1 MTVSEPVAVV
11 GMACRFPGAGNLG
24 EYWNL
29 IRAGR
34 VATAPVSP
42 RRWRHAW
49 LHAAGDPRAADFA
62 YTDVVAHLPDV
73 DSFPVEQYALAPR
86 RLEVTDPQHR
96 LMIVLTDDALR
107 DAGLTAIP
115 SRRTDVYI
123 GASAAEYRDLLT
135 TRLRARQMAA
145 GEFGT
150 PLDAGAAL
158 AAVAGIA
165 PPRSYTMPGTLLN
178 MAAASVSSAFDLG
191 GASLVVDAACASAL
205 VAVHEAVAHLRAGQ
219 CDLAV
224 AGGVYLNLVPDN
236 LIAFSR
242 IGAVSPRGVCRPFD
256 RHADGF
262 VLGEGAG
269 VVVLKRLTDALAAG
283 NGVYAVIR
291 GTGCTN
297 DGRAEG
303 PMTPRRQGQI
313 ASLRRAYADA
323 GVAPATVGFVECHG
337 TATPAGDAVEL
348 AALREVLGQ
357 DAAAHVS
364 SVKANIGHTMS
375 AAGIAGLI
383 KAVLVL
389 RHGTVPPQVGCDDP
403 DPALGTFRVS
413 RAAQPWTAS
422 PGTLRRAGV
431 SSFGFGGTNVHV
443 VLEEAVGAARPLPQ
457 PAPKPETARYWAVQ
471 QGTLPLAPL
480 AAPQLPAPPASG
492 EHVVSSPLL
501 AAIAE
506 VSAHAPD
513 SLRPDRAL
521 VDDLGFDSL
530 MVVELEEHLWRTY
543 PDLDRLPDDL
553 MRRTTTIAD
562 LDAWLAHH
570 LAAGPE
576 RHLERS
582 RDDGGTD
589 PFPEIAALAERL
601 LLPER
606 LGIPNPYFVAH
617 EGPLGATTRVGGTE
631 LLDFSG
637 FDYLGLASHPA
648 VIAAAAE
655 AIARY
660 GTSVSASRV
669 AAGERPLHRE
679 LEVSIAG
686 LLGAEAALTL
696 VSGHATNLG
705 VLGQLLRRGDLAL
718 HDELAHDSIMQGIRL
733 SGARRQ
739 PFPHNDLAALDRLLR
754 ELAPRHRRVLVAA
767 EGVYSMDGDLADLA
781 GLVELRRRYGF
792 MLYLDE
798 AHSLGVLGATG
809 RGAVEHW
816 GVQPGDVDI
825 LMGTLSKALASCG
838 GYVAGEAR
846 LIEYLRYTTPG
857 FVYSVGLP
865 PAAAGAAVAALGRL
879 RAEPERVAR
888 LRANAE
894 RFRRRATEAGL
905 DVGPGPAPVVPVLTG
920 TSTRALLLA
929 DRMRRRGV
937 NVQPIVYPAVPDA
950 AARLRFFLNTSH
962 TDAHIDE
969 AVAILAQESGRSAPA
984 ISAGVPEP
992 SR

>member
-1 MTVSEPVAVV
+1 VSEPVAVV
-11 GMACRFPGAGNLG
+11 GMACRFPGAENLD
-24 EYWNL
+24 EYWDL

-62 YTDVVAHLPDV
+62 YTDIVAHLPEV
-73 DSFPVEQYALAPR
+73 DSFPAERYALAPR

-96 LMIVLTDDALR
+96 LLIMLADDALH
-107 DAGLTAIP
+107 DAALTAIP
-115 SRRTDVYI
+115 GRRTDVYI

-150 PLDAGAAL
+150 PLDADAAL
-158 AAVAGIA
+158 AAVSGVA
-165 PPRSYTMPGTLLN
+165 PPRGYTMPGTLLN
-178 MAAASVSSAFDLG
+178 MAAATVSSAFDLG

-205 VAVHEAVAHLRAGQ
+205 VALHQAVVHLRAGQ
-219 CDLAV
+219 CDLAI
-224 AGGVYLNLVPDN
+224 AGGVSLNLVPDN
-236 LIAFSR
+236 LVAFSR
-242 IGAVSPRGVCRPFD
+242 IGAVSARGVCRPFD
-256 RHADGF
+256 RRADGF

-269 VVVLKRLTDALAAG
+269 VVVLKRLADAVAAG
-283 NGVYAVIR
+283 DGVYAVIR
-291 GTGCTN
+291 GTGCAN

-303 PMTPRRQGQI
+303 PMTPRRQGQV
-313 ASLRRAYADA
+313 ASLRRAYDDA
-323 GVAPATVGFVECHG
+323 GVDPATVGFVECHG

-357 DAAAHVS
+357 DTPAQVS

-389 RHGTVPPQVGCDDP
+389 RHGIVPPQAGCDEP
-403 DPALGTFRVS
+403 DPALGSFRVS
-413 RAAQPWTAS
+413 RAAEPWTGPS
-422 PGTLRRAGV
+422 DTPRRAGV

-443 VLEEAVGAARPLPQ
+443 VLEEAAGAARAPSPLAPRPQ
-457 PAPKPETARYWAVQ
+457 TARYWAVR
-471 QGTLPLAPL
+471 QGNPPLAPP
-480 AAPQLPAPPASG
+480 AATPSQSPPQ
-492 EHVVSSPLL
+492 SPLL
-501 AAIAE
+501 AAIAK
-506 VSAHAPD
+506 VSAHRPE
-513 SLRPDRAL
+513 SLRPGRAL

-530 MVVELEEHLWRTY
+530 MLVELEEQLARAY
-543 PDLDRLPDDL
+543 PDLKPLPDDL
-553 MRRTTTIAD
+553 MRRTTTIGD
-562 LDAWLAHH
+562 LGEWLARH
-570 LAAGPE
+570 LATQPE
-576 RHLERS
+576 TTPR
-582 RDDGGTD
+582 TD
-589 PFPEIAALAERL
+589 PFPEVAALAERL
-601 LLPER
+601 SLAGR

-617 EGPLGATTRVGGTE
+617 EGPLGATTRVGGTV

-637 FDYLGLASHPA
+637 YDYLGLATHPE
-648 VIAAAAE
+648 VIAAATE

-679 LEVSIAG
+679 LESSIAG
-686 LLGAEAALTL
+686 LLGTEAALTM
-696 VSGHATNLG
+696 VSGHATNVG
-705 VLGQLLRRGDLAL
+705 VIGQLLRTTDLAL
-718 HDELAHDSIMQGIRL
+718 HDELAHDSILQGIRL

-754 ELAPRHRRVLVAA
+754 ELAPGHPRVLVAV

-781 GLVELRRRYGF
+781 ALAELRRRHGF
-792 MLYLDE
+792 LLYLDE

-816 GVQPGDVDI
+816 GVEPGDVDI

-838 GYVAGEAR
+838 GYVAGQAR

-865 PAAAGAAVAALGRL
+865 PAAAGAALAALGRL
-879 RAEPERVAR
+879 QAEPERVAR

-894 RFRRRATEAGL
+894 LFRRRATEEGL
-905 DVGPGPAPVVPVLTG
+905 DVGPGTAPIVPVLTG
-920 TSTRALLLA
+920 TSASALLLA

-937 NVQPIVYPAVPDA
+937 NVQPIVHPAVPDE
-950 AARLRFFLNTSH
+950 AARLRFFLNASH
-962 TDAHIDE
+962 TDAQIDE
-969 AVAILAQESGRSAPA
+969 AVAILAQEAGRRQTW
-984 ISAGVPEP
+984 V
-992 SR
+992 

>member
-1 MTVSEPVAVV
+1 MSEPVAVV
-11 GMACRFPGAGNLG
+11 GMACRFPGAGNLD
-24 EYWNL
+24 EYWTL

-34 VATAPVSP
+34 VATARVSP
-42 RRWRHAW
+42 QRWRHEW
-49 LHAAGDPRAADFA
+49 LHAAHDPRAADFA
-62 YTDVVAHLPDV
+62 YTDIVAHLPDV
-73 DSFPVEQYALAPR
+73 DSFPVERFPLAPR

-96 LMIVLTDDALR
+96 LMIMLTDDALH
-107 DAGLTAIP
+107 DPGLTAIP

-135 TRLRARQMAA
+135 ARLRARQMAA

-150 PLDAGAAL
+150 PLDAAAAL
-158 AAVAGIA
+158 AAVSGIV

-178 MAAASVSSAFDLG
+178 MAAATVSSAFDLG

-205 VAVHEAVAHLRAGQ
+205 VAVHEAMAHLRAGQ

-269 VVVLKRLTDALAAG
+269 VIVLKRLTDAIADG
-283 NGVYAVIR
+283 DGVHAVIL

-303 PMTPRRQGQI
+303 PMTPRLQGQV
-313 ASLRRAYADA
+313 ASLRRAYDDA
-323 GVAPATVGFVECHG
+323 GVSPATVGFVECHG

-348 AALREVLGQ
+348 AALREVFGRDVPVQ
-357 DAAAHVS
+357 VS

-389 RHGTVPPQVGCDDP
+389 RHGTVPPQAGCDEP
-403 DPALGTFRVS
+403 DPALGTLRVS
-413 RAAQPWTAS
+413 RAAQPWTVPA
-422 PGTLRRAGV
+422 GTLRRAGV
-431 SSFGFGGTNVHV
+431 SAFGFGGTNVHV
-443 VLEEAVGAARPLPQ
+443 VLEEAAGAVSGPRSR
-457 PAPKPETARYWAVQ
+457 PAPARSARYWAVQ
-471 QGTLPLAPL
+471 QGTLPLVPL
-480 AAPQLPAPPASG
+480 AAPQPPAPLAG
-492 EHVVSSPLL
+492 REHVVSSPLL

-506 VSAHAPD
+506 VSAHPPD
-513 SLRPDRAL
+513 SLRPDRTL

-530 MVVELEEHLWRTY
+530 MVVELEEHLARTY
-543 PDLDRLPDDL
+543 PDVDRLPADL
-553 MRRTTTIAD
+553 MQRTTTIAEI
-562 LDAWLAHH
+562 DAWLACREDGP
-570 LAAGPE
+570 AVAGPATGSQE
-576 RHLERS
+576 HR
-582 RDDGGTD
+582 RDNGGTGGTD
-589 PFPEIAALAERL
+589 SFPEVAALTERL
-601 LLPER
+601 LQPGR

-617 EGPLGATTRVGGTE
+617 EGPLGATTRVGGTV

-648 VIAAAAE
+648 VVDAATE

-660 GTSVSASRV
+660 GTSVSASRL

-679 LEVSIAG
+679 LEASIAG

-705 VLGQLLRRGDLAL
+705 VIGQLLRRGDLAL

-754 ELAPRHRRVLVAA
+754 ELAPRHSRVLVAV

-781 GLVELRRRYGF
+781 GLVELRRRHGF
-792 MLYLDE
+792 LLYLDE

-809 RGAVEHW
+809 RGATEHW
-816 GVQPGDVDI
+816 GIRPGDVDI

-838 GYVAGEAR
+838 GYVAGQAR

-865 PAAAGAAVAALGRL
+865 PAATGAAVAALGLL

-894 RFRRRATEAGL
+894 LFRRRAARTGL
-905 DVGPGPAPVVPVLTG
+905 GVGPGPAPVVPVITG
-920 TSTRALLLA
+920 TSASALLLA

-937 NVQPIVYPAVPDA
+937 NVQPIVHPAVPDT
-950 AARLRFFLNTSH
+950 AARLRFFLNASH
-962 TDAHIDE
+962 TDAQIEE
-969 AVAILAQESGRSAPA
+969 AVAILAQERAPRA
-984 ISAGVPEP
+984 ERQG
-992 SR
+992 